1 MAFRN
6 FFVYLQAIIVEN
18 LMKRWVLATVI
29 SLLLAPLYGQSALDE
44 IRENILLSASNYMA
58 YPGPAQ
64 QKLTPAPR
72 GYKPFYLS
80 HYGRHGSRFHSKPSF
95 YNAPYQTLLK
105 ADSLGKLTAT
115 GKDVLHR
122 LDVIRKDAENHWGDL
137 TWKGAHQLEGIA
149 RRMYERFP
157 EIFQGKTNIDARS
170 TGVGRCV
177 LSMEYALMQLV
188 RLNPELNIHHDATHR
203 DVSYLNLQ
211 DKELFNLRKNKKAVQ
226 LYNDFKT
233 RNNDVGHLMQTL
245 FNDSVYVRQHVKS
258 YDLGE
263 QLLILAAI
271 LQNVELGN
279 TMTLFD
285 IFTQDEI
292 YRVWKNG
299 NAWWYIG
306 WGASP
311 ATGSK
316 MPYLQRNLLRKIIEQ
331 ADSCIQLPKTNV
343 HLRFGHETV
352 VMPLIC
358 LLDINGFGMV
368 TDNLNELTEKGWVN
382 YRAFPMGSNI
392 QFVFYR
398 KSPTDRDP
406 LFKIL
411 LNENEATLPLPAKQA
426 PYYRWSDFRNY
437 YLKKLDAYE
446 D

>member
-1 MAFRN
+1 
-6 FFVYLQAIIVEN
+6 
-18 LMKRWVLATVI
+18 LA
-29 SLLLAPLYGQSALDE
+29 
-44 IRENILLSASNYMA
+44 
-58 YPGPAQ
+58 
-64 QKLTPAPR
+64 
-72 GYKPFYLS
+72 
-80 HYGRHGSRFHSKPSF
+80 
-95 YNAPYQTLLK
+95 K

-115 GKDVLHR
+115 GKDMLHR
-122 LDVIRKDAENHWGDL
+122 LEVVRKDAENHWGDL
-137 TWKGAHQLEGIA
+137 TPLGAQQLQDIT

-157 EIFQGKTNIDARS
+157 EVFQGNADVDARS

-177 LSMEYALMQLV
+177 LSMEYALMQLT
-188 RLNPELNIHHDATHR
+188 RLNPALNIRMEATHR
-203 DVSYLNLQ
+203 DGSYLNLQ
-211 DKELFNLRKNKKAVQ
+211 DKELFNLRKDKQAIQ
-226 LYNDFKT
+226 LYKDF
-233 RNNDVGHLMQTL
+233 RAQNNDNRHLMQTL
-245 FNDSVYVRQHVKS
+245 FNDSVYVRQHINS
-258 YDLGE
+258 YNFAE
-263 QLLILAAI
+263 QLMLLAAI
-271 LQNVELGN
+271 MQNVELGKQI
-279 TMTLFD
+279 TLYD
-285 IFTQDEI
+285 VFTSDEV
-292 YRVWKNG
+292 YRIWKNG

-316 MPYLQRNLLRKIIEQ
+316 MPNLQRNLLRKIIEQ

-392 QFVFYR
+392 QLVLYR

-411 LNENEATLPLPAKQA
+411 LNENEATLPLPAKKG
-426 PYYRWSDFRNY
+426 PYYRWSDFRKY

>member
-1 MAFRN
+1 
-6 FFVYLQAIIVEN
+6 
-18 LMKRWVLATVI
+18 
-29 SLLLAPLYGQSALDE
+29 
-44 IRENILLSASNYMA
+44 MA
-58 YPGPAQ
+58 YPGPTQ

-271 LQNVELGN
+271 LQNAFS
-279 TMTLFD
+279 T
-285 IFTQDEI
+285 
-292 YRVWKNG
+292 
-299 NAWWYIG
+299 
-306 WGASP
+306 S
-311 ATGSK
+311 
-316 MPYLQRNLLRKIIEQ
+316 
-331 ADSCIQLPKTNV
+331 LPKT
-343 HLRFGHETV
+343 RFTV
-352 VMPLIC
+352 FGRMVMPGGISA
-358 LLDINGFGMV
+358 GV
-368 TDNLNELTEKGWVN
+368 PV
-382 YRAFPMGSNI
+382 R
-392 QFVFYR
+392 
-398 KSPTDRDP
+398 
-406 LFKIL
+406 
-411 LNENEATLPLPAKQA
+411 LPAVRCPTCSVTCCERLLSRPTA
-426 PYYRWSDFRNY
+426 VSGSPRPMFICALAMRRW
-437 YLKKLDAYE
+437 
-446 D
+446 

>member
-1 MAFRN
+1 MR
-6 FFVYLQAIIVEN
+6 
-18 LMKRWVLATVI
+18 KW
-29 SLLLAPLYGQSALDE
+29 LLAAVLSLFVTTIVAQSAYED
-44 IRENILLSASNYMA
+44 IKDNALLAASNYMA
-58 YPGPAQ
+58 YPGPTQ
-64 QKLTPAPR
+64 QQLTPAPR
-72 GYKPFYLS
+72 GYKPFYIS

-95 YNAPYQTLLK
+95 SNDPYRTLAK

-115 GKDVLHR
+115 GKDVMHR
-122 LDVIRKDAENHWGDL
+122 IAVIHKDAENHWGDL
-137 TWKGAHQLEGIA
+137 TWLGARQCEGIA

-157 EIFQGKTNIDARS
+157 EVFQGHADVDARS
-170 TGVGRCV
+170 TGVARCV
-177 LSMEYALMQLV
+177 LSMEYTLLQLT
-188 RLNPELNIHHDATHR
+188 RLNPALNIHQDATHR
-203 DVSYLNLQ
+203 DMSYLNLQ
-211 DKELFNLRKNKKAVQ
+211 DKELFGLRKDKDV
-226 LYNDFKT
+226 LDFYNDFKT

-271 LQNVELGN
+271 LQNVELGK
-279 TMTLFD
+279 TMTLLD
-285 IFTQDEI
+285 IFTPEEI
-292 YRVWKNG
+292 YSIWKIG

-331 ADSCIQLPKTNV
+331 ADSCIRQPKTNV

-352 VMPLIC
+352 ILPLIC
-358 LLDINGFGMV
+358 LLDINGFGLV
-368 TDNLNELTEKGWVN
+368 TDDLEQLTEKGWHN
-382 YRAFPMGSNI
+382 FRAFPMGSNI

-398 KSPTDRDP
+398 KSPKDRNP
-406 LFKIL
+406 LFKVL
-411 LNENEATLPLPAKQA
+411 LNENEATLPLPAKKG
-426 PYYRWSDFRNY
+426 PYYRWSDFRKY

>member
-6 FFVYLQAIIVEN
+6 FFVYLQAIIVED

-95 YNAPYQTLLK
+95 YNAPYHVLAK

-157 EIFQGKTNIDARS
+157 EVFKGNADVDARS

-292 YRVWKNG
+292 YRIWKNG

-331 ADSCIQLPKTNV
+331 ADSCIRQPKTNV

-352 VMPLIC
+352 VLPS
-358 LLDINGFGMV
+358 FV
-368 TDNLNELTEKGWVN
+368 SLTSMALEW
-382 YRAFPMGSNI
+382 
-392 QFVFYR
+392 
-398 KSPTDRDP
+398 
-406 LFKIL
+406 
-411 LNENEATLPLPAKQA
+411 
-426 PYYRWSDFRNY
+426 
-437 YLKKLDAYE
+437 
-446 D
+446 

>member
-1 MAFRN
+1 MRKW
-6 FFVYLQAIIVEN
+6 L
-18 LMKRWVLATVI
+18 LAAVI
-29 SLLLAPLYGQSALDE
+29 SLLITSLYAQTAYEE
-44 IRENILLSASNYMA
+44 IHENILLSASNYMA
-58 YPGPAQ
+58 YPGPTQ
-64 QKLTPAPR
+64 HQLTPAPR
-72 GYKPFYLS
+72 GYKPFYIS
-80 HYGRHGSRFHSKPSF
+80 HYGRHGSRFHSKPSI

-105 ADSLGKLTAT
+105 ADSLGKLTAM
-115 GKDVLHR
+115 GKDVLRR

-137 TWKGAHQLEGIA
+137 TQLGAQQHEEIA

-157 EIFQGKTNIDARS
+157 EVFQGKADVDARS

-177 LSMEYALMQLV
+177 LSMEYALMQLT
-188 RLNPELNIHHDATHR
+188 RLNPELNIRMDATHR

-211 DKELFNLRKNKKAVQ
+211 DKELFSLRKDEKAIE
-226 LYNDFKT
+226 LYKDF
-233 RNNDVGHLMQTL
+233 RAQNNENSHLMQTL
-245 FNDSVYVRQHVKS
+245 FNDSAYVRQHINS
-258 YDLGE
+258 YSFAE
-263 QLLILAAI
+263 QLMLVAAI
-271 LQNVELGN
+271 MQNVELGKK
-279 TMTLFD
+279 MTLFD
-285 IFTQDEI
+285 IFTDEEA
-292 YRVWKNG
+292 YRIWKNG

-311 ATGSK
+311 VTGSK
-316 MPYLQRNLLRKIIEQ
+316 MPYLQRNLLRKVIEQ
-331 ADSCIQLPKTNV
+331 ADSCIQQPKTNV

-352 VMPLIC
+352 MLPFIC

-368 TDNLNELTEKGWVN
+368 TDNLNELVDKGWIN

-392 QFVFYR
+392 QLVFYR

-426 PYYRWSDFRNY
+426 PYYRWSDFRKY

>member
-1 MAFRN
+1 MR
-6 FFVYLQAIIVEN
+6 
-18 LMKRWVLATVI
+18 KWVLAAVI
-29 SLLLAPLYGQSALDE
+29 SFLITPIYAQSAYDE
-44 IRENILLSASNYMA
+44 IQKNVLFSASNYMA
-58 YPGPAQ
+58 YPGPTQ

-95 YNAPYQTLLK
+95 YNAPYLTLAK

-115 GKDVLHR
+115 GKDVMHR

-137 TWKGAHQLEGIA
+137 TWQGAQQHEDIA
-149 RRMYERFP
+149 RRMYDRFP
-157 EIFQGKTNIDARS
+157 EIFQGKADIDARS

-188 RLNPELNIHHDATHR
+188 RLNPELNIHQDATHR

-211 DKELFNLRKNKKAVQ
+211 DKELFNLRKDKKAVQ
-226 LYNDFKT
+226 LYNDFKA
-233 RNNDVGHLMQTL
+233 RNNENSHLMQTL
-245 FNDSVYVRQHVKS
+245 FNDSDYVRQHVKS
-258 YDLGE
+258 YNLAE
-263 QLLILAAI
+263 QLMIVAAI
-271 LQNVELGN
+271 LQNVELGK
-279 TMTLFD
+279 TMSLFD
-285 IFTQDEI
+285 IFTMEEI

-331 ADSCIQLPKTNV
+331 ADSCIQQPKTNV

-352 VMPLIC
+352 ILPLIC
-358 LLDINGFGMV
+358 LLDINGYGLV
-368 TDNLNELTEKGWVN
+368 TDDLDQLVDKGWIN
-382 YRAFPMGSNI
+382 YRAIPMGSNI

-398 KSPTDRDP
+398 KSPKDRNP
-406 LFKIL
+406 LFKVL
-411 LNENEATLPLPAKQA
+411 LNENEAKLPLPTRQA
-426 PYYRWSDFRNY
+426 PYYRWSDFRKY

>member
-1 MAFRN
+1 MRKW
-6 FFVYLQAIIVEN
+6 L
-18 LMKRWVLATVI
+18 LAAVI
-29 SLLLAPLYGQSALDE
+29 SLLITSLYAQTAYEE
-44 IRENILLSASNYMA
+44 IHENILLSASNYMA
-58 YPGPAQ
+58 YPGPTQ
-64 QKLTPAPR
+64 HKLTPAPR
-72 GYKPFYLS
+72 GYKPFYIS
-80 HYGRHGSRFHSKPSF
+80 HYGRHGSRFHSKPSI

-105 ADSLGKLTAT
+105 ADSLGKLTAM
-115 GKDVLHR
+115 GKDVLRR

-137 TWKGAHQLEGIA
+137 TQLGAQQHEEIA

-157 EIFQGKTNIDARS
+157 EVFQGKADVDARS

-177 LSMEYALMQLV
+177 LSMEYALMQLT
-188 RLNPELNIHHDATHR
+188 RLNPELNIRMDATHR

-211 DKELFNLRKNKKAVQ
+211 DKELFSLRKDEKAIE
-226 LYNDFKT
+226 LYKDF
-233 RNNDVGHLMQTL
+233 RAQNNENSHLMQTL
-245 FNDSVYVRQHVKS
+245 FNDSAYVRQHINS
-258 YDLGE
+258 YSFAE
-263 QLLILAAI
+263 QLMLVAAI
-271 LQNVELGN
+271 MQNVELGKK
-279 TMTLFD
+279 MTLFD
-285 IFTQDEI
+285 IFTDEEV
-292 YRVWKNG
+292 YRIWKNG

-311 ATGSK
+311 VTGSK
-316 MPYLQRNLLRKIIEQ
+316 MPYLQRNLLRKVIEQ
-331 ADSCIQLPKTNV
+331 ADSCIQQPKTNV

-352 VMPLIC
+352 MLPFIC

-368 TDNLNELTEKGWVN
+368 TDNLNELVDKGWIN

-392 QFVFYR
+392 QLVFYR

-426 PYYRWSDFRNY
+426 PYYRWSDFRKY